1 MRKTFVVATREY
13 FAAVKTKSFLI
24 SLILLPIMMS
34 GGVIV
39 QGLGQ
44 KIGDKST
51 KTIAILDR
59 TPGAALYEPIAA
71 AVKKRNE
78 TAILD
83 ASGQQV
89 RARFELEKITPVDWN
104 DAPAADQ
111 QRLQLSNRVRSGELL
126 AFVEIGPDLLKPT
139 TGNSDARAQ
148 VHYSTNRPTYR
159 DFYGLLQSILPAA
172 VFERRVAAAGMSYQQ
187 LRPLLNQPVVS
198 DWGLASAVDG
208 KVTFEST
215 REQLAPFVVPVV
227 LVLLMFVVVMVGASP
242 MTANIIEEKQLRI
255 AEVLLGS
262 LSPFELMMGK
272 LLGGVGV
279 ALTLAAIYFGGAYWL
294 AVHMGMAGYLSASAM
309 ICFILFTIVGV
320 MMYGSMFVAAGAAVT
335 NVKEA
340 QTMIMPVMLIIVLP
354 ISLITQLIQ
363 EPSGLLAKIGSFFPF
378 SAPMVMSA
386 RIAIPPGV
394 PPWQIATAAGVSLA
408 TMVVMVWAAGRI
420 FRVGILMQGKAANY
434 AELARWIV
442 RG

>member
-1 MRKTFVVATREY
+1 MRKIFVVALREY

-24 SLILLPIMMS
+24 SLVLLPIMMS
-34 GGVIV
+34 A
-39 QGLGQ
+39 GLIAQRLGE
-44 KIGDKST
+44 KIGDTST
-51 KTIAILDR
+51 KTIAIIDR
-59 TPGAALYEPIAA
+59 SGELYDAIQAG
-71 AVKKRNE
+71 VNKRNTTGISDE
-78 TAILD
+78 T
-83 ASGQQV
+83 GRQV
-89 RARFELEKITPVDWN
+89 RARFQLEKITPVDWN

-126 AFVEIGPDLLKPT
+126 AFVEIGPDVLKPIT
-139 TGNSDARAQ
+139 SESDPRMQ
-148 VHYSTNRPTYR
+148 IRYSTNRPTYR
-159 DFYGLLQSILPAA
+159 DFVSLLQTALPPA
-172 VFERRVAAAGMSYQQ
+172 VFDKRLEAAGMSYQK
-187 LRPLLNQPVVS
+187 LKPLLAQPYVS
-198 DWGLASAVDG
+198 DRGLASGENGQVA
-208 KVTFEST
+208 FES
-215 REQLAPFVVPVV
+215 QNGQIAPFLVPIV
-227 LVLLMFVVVMVGASP
+227 LVLLMFVVVIVGASP

-279 ALTLAAIYFGGAYWL
+279 ALTLGAIYFGGAYYI
-294 AVHMGMAGYLSASAM
+294 AMRKGMVGYLPGWAI
-309 ICFILFTIVGV
+309 ICFILFTIIGV
-320 MMYGSMFVAAGAAVT
+320 LIYGSMFVAAGAAVT

-354 ISLITQLIQ
+354 ISLIGNMIQ
-363 EPSGLLAKIGSFFPF
+363 DPSGVLATTASFFPI

-394 PPWQIATAAGVSLA
+394 PAWQIILSAMGSLA
-408 TMVVMVWAAGRI
+408 TMVALVWAAGRI